1 MHYVV
6 ETAKSPEEA
15 SADLE
20 AAVHRHGFGVL
31 HIHDLGTT
39 SFTDRGDPYV
49 EACKVF
55 EVCEPPPPAAKPT
68 ERRRNPSLPC
78 GIFSVFT
85 EQGTTR
91 IGLIRPSQMTSTL
104 ALDPAVTA
112 VAQDVEKQSIA
123 MVNEAR

>member
-6 ETAKSPEEA
+6 ETPKSPEQA

-39 SFTDRGDPYV
+39 SFTDRGDAYV

-55 EVCEPPPPAAKPT
+55 EVCEPPAPATRPT
-68 ERRRNPSLPC
+68 ELRRNPSLPC
-78 GIFSVFT
+78 GLVSVFT

-91 IGLIRPSQMTSTL
+91 IGLIRPSQMLSSL
-104 ALDPAVTA
+104 ALDPAVSA
-112 VAQDVEKQSIA
+112 VHLDVEKRSIA